1 LDADTSYV
9 AEIYRD
15 GTDAHWDDAPYD
27 MVTEERLVDNT
38 TELTLR
44 LAAGGGQVIRF
55 RPATDEDVA
64 RLE

>member
-1 LDADTSYV
+1 
-9 AEIYRD
+9 
-15 GTDAHWDDAPYD
+15 

-38 TELTLR
+38 TTLDLR

-55 RPATDEDVA
+55 RPATEEDIA